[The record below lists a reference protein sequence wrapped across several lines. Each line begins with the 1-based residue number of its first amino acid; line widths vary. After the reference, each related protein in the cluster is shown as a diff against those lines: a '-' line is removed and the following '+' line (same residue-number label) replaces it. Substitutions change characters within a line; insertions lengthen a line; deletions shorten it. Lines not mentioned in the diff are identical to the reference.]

1 MFSIFKKEVSSYFNS
16 LIAYIV
22 IGVFLLLTSL
32 MLWMYPN
39 TSVLDY
45 GYAEMTSFFDF
56 CPYLFLLLIPAVTM
70 RMFSEEFRTGTV
82 EFLITKPI
90 SLWGIIL
97 GKYLAALCILVLA
110 ILPTLVY
117 FASIYLLGNPKGN
130 IDSASVIGSY
140 FGLILL
146 AAAYA
151 AIGVFTSTLS
161 KNQVVAFILA
171 AVISYFFYDGLG
183 QIAALFRGSVQ
194 YYLNYCGLDFHYS
207 SLGKGMFDS
216 RNVVYLMSF
225 SGIFLVFTN
234 VLLRKSRK

>member
-1 MFSIFKKEVSSYFNS
+1 MVSIFKKEVSSYFNS

-22 IGVFLLLTSL
+22 IGVFLLLTGL

-39 TSVLDY
+39 SNVLDY

-56 CPYLFLLLIPAVTM
+56 CPYIFLLLIPAVTM

-82 EFLITKPI
+82 ELLFTKPV
-90 SLWGIIL
+90 SLWNIIL
-97 GKYLAALCILVLA
+97 GKYLAALFILVLA
-110 ILPTLVY
+110 ILPTIVY

-130 IDSASVIGSY
+130 IDSASVFGSY

-151 AIGVFTSTLS
+151 AIGIFTSTLS

-171 AVISYFFYDGLG
+171 AIISYFFYDGLG
-183 QIAALFRGSVQ
+183 QLASIFRGSVQ
-194 YYLNYCGLDFHYS
+194 YYLNYLGLDFHYS
-207 SLGKGMFDS
+207 SLGKGMLDS
-216 RNVVYLMSF
+216 RNIVYLISF
-225 SGIFLVFTN
+225 SGIFLVFTH
-234 VLLRKSRK
+234 LLLNKSRK

>member
-1 MFSIFKKEVSSYFNS
+1 MLSIFKKEVSSYFNS

-22 IGVFLLLTSL
+22 IGVFLLLTGL

-39 TSVLDY
+39 SNVLDY

-56 CPYLFLLLIPAVTM
+56 CPYIFLLLIPAVTM

-82 EFLITKPI
+82 ELLFTKPV
-90 SLWGIIL
+90 SLWNIIL
-97 GKYLAALCILVLA
+97 GKYLAALFILVLA
-110 ILPTLVY
+110 ILPTIVY

-130 IDSASVIGSY
+130 IDSASVFGSY

-151 AIGVFTSTLS
+151 AIGIFTSTLS

-171 AVISYFFYDGLG
+171 AIISYFFYDGLG
-183 QIAALFRGSVQ
+183 CFRES
-194 YYLNYCGLDFHYS
+194 
-207 SLGKGMFDS
+207 
-216 RNVVYLMSF
+216 
-225 SGIFLVFTN
+225 
-234 VLLRKSRK
+234 

>member
-56 CPYLFLLLIPAVTM
+56 CPYIFLLLIPAVSM

-82 EFLITKPI
+82 EFLFTKPI

-97 GKYLAALCILVLA
+97 GKYLATLFILVLA

-117 FASIYLLGNPKGN
+117 FVSLYLLGNPKGN
-130 IDSASVIGSY
+130 IDSASVFGSY

-151 AIGVFTSTLS
+151 SIGIFTSTLS

-171 AVISYFFYDGLG
+171 AIISYFFYDGLG
-183 QIAALFRGSVQ
+183 QISGIFRGSVQ
-194 YYLNYCGLDFHYS
+194 YYLNYFGLDFHYS
-207 SLGKGMFDS
+207 SLGKGMLDS
-216 RNVVYLMSF
+216 RNIVYLISF

-234 VLLRKSRK
+234 LLLNKSRK

>member
-22 IGVFLLLTSL
+22 IGVFLLLTGL

-39 TSVLDY
+39 SNVLDY

-56 CPYLFLLLIPAVTM
+56 CPYIFLLLIPAVTM

-82 EFLITKPI
+82 ELLFTKPI

-97 GKYLAALCILVLA
+97 GKYFATLFILVLA

-117 FASIYLLGNPKGN
+117 FVSIYLLGNPKGN
-130 IDSASVIGSY
+130 IDSASVFGSY

-151 AIGVFTSTLS
+151 AIGIFTSTLS

-171 AVISYFFYDGLG
+171 AIISYFFYDGLG
-183 QIAALFRGSVQ
+183 QLASIFRGSFQ
-194 YYLNYCGLDFHYS
+194 YYLNFLGLDFHYS
-207 SLGKGMFDS
+207 SLGKGMLDS
-216 RNVVYLMSF
+216 RNIVYLISF
-225 SGIFLVFTN
+225 SGIFLVFTH
-234 VLLRKSRK
+234 LLLNKSRK